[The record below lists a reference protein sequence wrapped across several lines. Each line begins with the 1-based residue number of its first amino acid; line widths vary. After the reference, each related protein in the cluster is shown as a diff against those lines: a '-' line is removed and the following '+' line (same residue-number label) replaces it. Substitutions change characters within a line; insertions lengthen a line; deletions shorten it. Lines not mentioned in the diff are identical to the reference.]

1 MVKACC
7 ITVLEWKYVAKVFWG
22 WRQLLLSFRIKG
34 YVEMG
39 FYAKG
44 MSLWL
49 HVANHIR
56 LIAIWCKWLLRL
68 KTCCKGFYGWRHVLG
83 YFVSNTCVF
92 TQLGEK
98 QCTMSCEEL
107 FKEMTHLTQ
116 TLFKLQRDCFWAT
129 DTITNYVII
138 KLWATNKITII
149 YYLEIWYTIKRQS
162 NNTKWEISHTPCFI
176 IFHNIIHISSHN

>member
-1 MVKACC
+1 MFQGVYDWRQVAKIRSGWRHVAKGFRCKVCCKAFMVKACC
-7 ITVLEWKYVAKVFWG
+7 ITVLERKYVAKVFWG

-56 LIAIWCKWLLRL
+56 LIAIWCKWFLRL

-92 TQLGEK
+92 TQLREK
-98 QCTMSCEEL
+98 TM
-107 FKEMTHLTQ
+107 
-116 TLFKLQRDCFWAT
+116 
-129 DTITNYVII
+129 
-138 KLWATNKITII
+138 
-149 YYLEIWYTIKRQS
+149 
-162 NNTKWEISHTPCFI
+162 
-176 IFHNIIHISSHN
+176 HNAMWRAL